1 MAVPLTSSI
10 NFRFNLTTMVLLLLL
25 LAGFGSYNHFKT
37 QDTLNDQLDQNV
49 SAAVERLSLSV
60 PGTLW
65 NYEFDQLATI
75 VDSEMEGVS
84 VGGIYIFND
93 SGERVIGRRVGS
105 DGALVDS
112 ESVPEDAVSTQEEAL
127 IYDGTNEVGTLVVLA
142 DHRNVI
148 ALQRESLVRTVV
160 QTVIMILSIG
170 VAIAL
175 LTHRLVTGPIQQ
187 VQAALEDIAKG
198 EGDLTQRLAIRRQ
211 DEVGAVAGAFND
223 FVSQV
228 QTLVKQVVETTGR
241 ISASSDQMQHLAA
254 RTSSGVN
261 NQRVE
266 TDQVATAMNEMG
278 ATAHDVAESA
288 NNAAK
293 AASQGDEEG
302 ARARSIVNAATD
314 AIRTL
319 AVEIDSGAKVINE
332 LDQAV
337 GDITSMIDVISG
349 IAEQTNLLALNAAI
363 EAARAG
369 EQGRGFAVVADEVRS
384 LASRTQNSTGEIRD
398 KIQNLQQGAKRA
410 VDVMQQSKARGEA
423 TVEKASM
430 AEEAL
435 GGVAKAISTI
445 NDMNVQIASAA
456 EEQTAVVEEINR
468 SLMCIV
474 EIANEAS
481 NDTQSTEAASDEMT
495 QMAHHLGELV
505 GKFKV

>member
-1 MAVPLTSSI
+1 
-10 NFRFNLTTMVLLLLL
+10 
-25 LAGFGSYNHFKT
+25 
-37 QDTLNDQLDQNV
+37 
-49 SAAVERLSLSV
+49 
-60 PGTLW
+60 
-65 NYEFDQLATI
+65 
-75 VDSEMEGVS
+75 
-84 VGGIYIFND
+84 
-93 SGERVIGRRVGS
+93 
-105 DGALVDS
+105 
-112 ESVPEDAVSTQEEAL
+112 
-127 IYDGTNEVGTLVVLA
+127 
-142 DHRNVI
+142 
-148 ALQRESLVRTVV
+148 
-160 QTVIMILSIG
+160 
-170 VAIAL
+170 
-175 LTHRLVTGPIQQ
+175 
-187 VQAALEDIAKG
+187 
-198 EGDLTQRLAIRRQ
+198 
-211 DEVGAVAGAFND
+211 
-223 FVSQV
+223 
-228 QTLVKQVVETTGR
+228 
-241 ISASSDQMQHLAA
+241 
-254 RTSSGVN
+254 
-261 NQRVE
+261 
-266 TDQVATAMNEMG
+266 
-278 ATAHDVAESA
+278 
-288 NNAAK
+288 
-293 AASQGDEEG
+293 
-302 ARARSIVNAATD
+302 
-314 AIRTL
+314 
-319 AVEIDSGAKVINE
+319 VINE